1 MLRRNKNDGRDNSI
15 YNAPSYDKKN
25 DHELKEKSNDIH
37 KNTGNNMVKQ
47 DSVDSNNYPPRRNKS
62 LKKKKNRTLKSQV
75 SIEPIANNSSN
86 NNYISG
92 TRPMTI
98 DNKQKD
104 KSTDNDKTNINKS
117 NDGQRISP
125 IVKITV
131 PGTVNDQ
138 DSELTDLDEGGGVEV
153 DDSIIIQKNESPPL
167 VNNLNSSN
175 SINEN
180 LKKEELSNN
189 DKSTDKHNGTIQ
201 PDKILQN
208 KNNDDKEV
216 SEEVP
221 GGEQKPPEPPKPS
234 YYKKFKEFLKVFVA
248 DKTSDWYYY
257 WTGIVS
263 IAFMYN
269 LIVIIAR
276 VVFVDL
282 NSGFMWIVWLSSDLI
297 SDIIYMID
305 IFVKSRT
312 GFLEQGLLVKDTK
325 KIWIAYKN
333 STSAKLDILCII
345 PLDYIFTYIIF
356 DKPIARFNRLIKVER
371 IKSFMETTETRSSMP
386 NVFRVFTVV
395 CYIIVIIHW
404 NACFYFAISEL
415 IGLGSDSWVY
425 GPLNTQSLP
434 EGVEDTLI
442 RRYIYSFYWST
453 LILTTIG
460 EVPGPVQNI
469 EFVFVTFDLMGGVL
483 IFATIVGNVGSMI
496 SNMSADRTEFQN
508 KMDSIKQYMEL
519 RKVSKA
525 LENRVIKWFDYLWA
539 NKQNLSD
546 QQVLKL
552 LPDKLQAEIAMH
564 VHFET
569 LRKVRIF
576 QDCEAGLLAELVLKL
591 QLQVFSPGDYIC
603 RKGDIGREMYIVKR
617 GKLQVVAD
625 DGVKVFA
632 TLQEGSVFGE
642 LSILN
647 IAGSKNG
654 NRRTANVRSVGYTD
668 LFVLNKQDLWN
679 ALKEY
684 PEARKMLIAKG
695 REILKKDNL
704 LDENAPE
711 EQNTV
716 EEIAEELQNSVKVLQ
731 TRLARLTAEYTNTE
745 NKLRNRIEYL
755 EKRLRK
761 YQVISDIRNEDYM
774 DTESIRHS
782 LLSQEKARQDALDYK
797 PKDKN
802 V

>member
-1 MLRRNKNDGRDNSI
+1 MLRKNKVDARNNLVYGVPLDNKNNEDVLQNDKESSNKSFSRQNSE
-15 YNAPSYDKKN
+15 D
-25 DHELKEKSNDIH
+25 
-37 KNTGNNMVKQ
+37 
-47 DSVDSNNYPPRRNKS
+47 PPRRSKPIR
-62 LKKKKNRTLKSQV
+62 KKKHGNLKSQV
-75 SIEPIANNSSN
+75 SIETITNNNNSGNFIGSA
-86 NNYISG
+86 
-92 TRPMTI
+92 RPMTMNEENKDNNSDIQHINGSI
-98 DNKQKD
+98 DNK
-104 KSTDNDKTNINKS
+104 NIKPTIK
-117 NDGQRISP
+117 IS
-125 IVKITV
+125 V
-131 PGTVNDQ
+131 PGTVNEI
-138 DSELTDLDEGGGVEV
+138 DSELTDNDQDKRLIV
-153 DDSIIIQKNESPPL
+153 DDSTNIQKDKSLPNEKNSELESNESPKEY
-167 VNNLNSSN
+167 NNKDEKQNGAVQN
-175 SINEN
+175 DKPQQDIKNDNKPME
-180 LKKEELSNN
+180 KEEPKDNISP
-189 DKSTDKHNGTIQ
+189 TET
-201 PDKILQN
+201 
-208 KNNDDKEV
+208 
-216 SEEVP
+216 
-221 GGEQKPPEPPKPS
+221 PKPT
-234 YYKKFKEFLKVFVA
+234 YFLKFKEFVRTFVA
-248 DKTSDWYYY
+248 DKTTDWYYY

-263 IAFMYN
+263 VAFMYN

-276 VVFVDL
+276 VVFTDL
-282 NSGFMWIVWLSSDLI
+282 NAGFMWIIWLCSDLI
-297 SDIIYMID
+297 SDIIYIID
-305 IFVKSRT
+305 MFVKSRT

-325 KIWIAYKN
+325 KIWNSYKG
-333 STSAKLDILCII
+333 STAAKLDLLCII

-356 DKPIARFNRLIKVER
+356 DKPVARFNRLIKVER

-425 GPLNTQSLP
+425 GILNTQSLP

-442 RRYIYSFYWST
+442 RRYVYSFYWST

-625 DGVKVFA
+625 DGIKVFA

-711 EQNTV
+711 EQSTV
-716 EEIAEELQNSVKVLQ
+716 EEIAEELQNSIKVLQ

-761 YQVISDIRNEDYM
+761 YQVISDVKNDDYF
-774 DTESIRHS
+774 DSESIRAS
-782 LLSQEKARQDALDYK
+782 LSSQQKQREEALSFK
-797 PKDKN
+797 PKDKD

>member
-1 MLRRNKNDGRDNSI
+1 MLRRGKNDGRNNSI
-15 YNAPSYDKKN
+15 YNAPSNDK
-25 DHELKEKSNDIH
+25 DSESKSKYQSNEASSKTNNDI
-37 KNTGNNMVKQ
+37 VKTN
-47 DSVDSNNYPPRRNKS
+47 STDSNGYPPRRSKPTKKRNNKI
-62 LKKKKNRTLKSQV
+62 LKSQV
-75 SIEPIANNSSN
+75 SIEPITNNLSN
-86 NNYISG
+86 NNSMSG
-92 TRPMTI
+92 NRPMTM
-98 DNKQKD
+98 DTKNKENGNKMNEGQKVP
-104 KSTDNDKTNINKS
+104 
-117 NDGQRISP
+117 P
-125 IVKITV
+125 IVKISV
-131 PGTVNDQ
+131 PGTVNDH
-138 DSELTDLDEGGGVEV
+138 DSELTDLDHDNGIDV
-153 DDSIIIQKNESPPL
+153 DDTIVIQKNDSPPL
-167 VNNLNSSN
+167 RDNSNSSKMPK
-175 SINEN
+175 SPKQNEEVKN
-180 LKKEELSNN
+180 QEKDKNEKDKNEKNNGTVQGDKKEQNN
-189 DKSTDKHNGTIQ
+189 DK
-201 PDKILQN
+201 
-208 KNNDDKEV
+208 KEA
-216 SEEVP
+216 SEEVVN
-221 GGEQKPPEPPKPS
+221 ENDKPPEPPKPS
-234 YYKKFKEFLKVFVA
+234 YYKKFKEFIKVFVA

-257 WTGIVS
+257 WTGVVS

-297 SDIIYMID
+297 ADIIYMID

-312 GFLEQGLLVKDTK
+312 GFLEQGLLVRDTK
-325 KIWIAYKN
+325 KIWTAYKH
-333 STSAKLDILCII
+333 STEAKLDVLCII
-345 PLDYIFTYIIF
+345 PLDYIFTYVVF
-356 DKPIARFNRLIKVER
+356 DKPIVRFNRLIKVER

-442 RRYIYSFYWST
+442 RRYVYSFYWST

-546 QQVLKL
+546 QQVLRL

-625 DGVKVFA
+625 DGEKVFA

-745 NKLRNRIEYL
+745 NKLRSRIEYL

-761 YQVISDIRNEDYM
+761 YQVISDIRND
-774 DTESIRHS
+774 DHHF
-782 LLSQEKARQDALDYK
+782 
-797 PKDKN
+797 
-802 V
+802 